1 MITGCRLPTE
11 GSSLRYP
18 NGEEAR
24 LGDTVRIG
32 ESERGVVVCSLDT
45 HEYSEQ
51 FPRSEWEHL
60 GKGILVEF
68 ERLGLVHYV
77 EPEPTLALVERRHP
91 MGSTAQRQN
100 DSP

>member
-1 MITGCRLPTE
+1 M
-11 GSSLRYP
+11 RYL

-24 LGDTVRIG
+24 LGDTVRMG
-32 ESERGVVVCSLDT
+32 ESDRGVVVCSLDT

-51 FPRSEWEHL
+51 FSRSEWEYL

-68 ERLGLVHYV
+68 ERLGLVHYA
-77 EPEPTLALVERRHP
+77 EPEPALALVERRNP
-91 MGSTAQRQN
+91 MGSTAQGQI